1 MWPKRWEKLN
11 LPESEVST
19 EGPFSSV
26 KRFLSTRQNSSNEL
40 VHSYMTDL
48 HEKKTTEPFAFIL
61 DEYIV
66 RTSEK
71 TEAMNQTA
79 QELVMETP
87 TQNKKNQQLS

>member
-1 MWPKRWEKLN
+1 
-11 LPESEVST
+11 
-19 EGPFSSV
+19 
-26 KRFLSTRQNSSNEL
+26 
-40 VHSYMTDL
+40 MTDL

-66 RTSEK
+66 PTSEK

-87 TQNKKNQQLS
+87 TQNKKKSTIELN